1 MNNRIKAA
9 IIMAFVMLTTSAIVF
24 QMEDYGDPSFRFL
37 MFMLILVGVISVP
50 VLLIAVYGLI
60 LSILDGISEDQN
72 TNEYDD

>member
-9 IIMAFVMLTTSAIVF
+9 IVMAFAMLASLVIVI
-24 QMEDYGDPSFRFL
+24 QMEHGDFGFRLL
-37 MFMLILVGVISVP
+37 MFFMVMTVTIFVP

-60 LSILDGISEDQN
+60 LSLLDGISEDQN

>member
-9 IIMAFVMLTTSAIVF
+9 IIMAFAMLASLVIVS
-24 QMEDYGDPSFRFL
+24 QMEHGDFGFRL
-37 MFMLILVGVISVP
+37 IMFFMIMIVMMFAP

-60 LSILDGISEDQN
+60 LSLLDGISEDQN